1 MHSKNFN
8 QEVSHDSYPI
18 GGNLMRTQEQR
29 LATKLRKAAERQ
41 AHHDRVFKTH
51 PASVR
56 YAAAKFKKGS
66 KKQKKNKQKLTIKLG
81 VQ

>member
-1 MHSKNFN
+1 
-8 QEVSHDSYPI
+8 
-18 GGNLMRTQEQR
+18 MRTQEQR
-29 LATKLRKAAERQ
+29 LATKNRKAAERQ
-41 AHHDRVFKTH
+41 AHHYRVFKTH

-56 YAAAKFKKGS
+56 YAASKFKKGS

>member
-1 MHSKNFN
+1 MT
-8 QEVSHDSYPI
+8 V
-18 GGNLMRTQEQR
+18 RTQEQR
-29 LATKLRKAAERQ
+29 LATKQRKAAERQ

-56 YAAAKFKKGS
+56 YAKAAFKKGS
-66 KKQKKNKQKLTIKLG
+66 KKQKKNKQKLTLHLG